1 MKKRIYLSLLA
12 MGIACILITVAV
24 ASYFFYHSTS
34 NQVQNELVREM
45 AVISDNF
52 VQSGNSKKYLASVAK
67 DSNDMIR
74 LTWIGTDG
82 VVLYES
88 NYDVG
93 KMENHKE
100 RPEVQAAITAG
111 SGSDIRISRTID
123 RNAHY
128 YAQRLP
134 DNTVLRV
141 AMDRENVYAA
151 LFNLVPAALGL
162 IILLLIACLWVSSKL
177 TDLLLEPI
185 EKTVVAMQQIGNGEN
200 SDIPKPYH
208 AYRELQPMLQKVVDQ
223 NEEINHT
230 IETLEQERNTIH
242 LIMEQMQEG
251 LVLINEGQQVMGIN
265 RWAKEYFDVPETM
278 ILRGRQASVL
288 SSEQYWLRFI
298 EETLREKL
306 PLEKVV
312 SADDR
317 IYHIGSRTIDR
328 DGKPYG
334 ALIMITDVTESE
346 RREQLRREFTANV
359 SHELKTPLTS
369 ISGFAEM
376 IAVGLYDDKTSVVE
390 FAQRIQTESQRLM
403 KLIEG
408 IIHLARIEDAAY
420 LVQLG
425 VVDLKKMIASIISF
439 MEPVWTEKGVL
450 VQLDGDEGLVE
461 GNEPLLR
468 ELCMNLID
476 NAIKYNHINGT
487 VRIFLKKK
495 TNKIALTV
503 QDTGIGIPADKQH
516 QVFERFYRVDQSRTK
531 ATGGSG
537 LGLSIVKHIVESHHG
552 EIRLESK
559 EHEGTTITVLLKAAQ
574 K

>member
-230 IETLEQERNTIH
+230 IETLEQERNTIR